1 MKDAK
6 ADTASAPTPAAHTAE
21 HGKLTPRCAV
31 RAASA
36 QADVLPPGWRATVAE
51 HTDGRRIILTASVW
65 EDGHQLA
72 NASTEVDRLARGFDA
87 LCRVSWVRLRE
98 TAQHIAAAKRRE
110 RIKALAASDGR

>member
-36 QADVLPPGWRATVAE
+36 QADVLPPGWRAAVLE
-51 HTDGRRIILTASVW
+51 HNDGRNIVLKASLW
-65 EDGHQLA
+65 EDGHELA
-72 NASTEVDRLARGFDA
+72 SASTNVDRLARGFDA
-87 LCRVSWVRLRE
+87 LCRVQWVGLRQTVE
-98 TAQHIAAAKRRE
+98 HIAAARRRE
-110 RIKALAASDGR
+110 VIKARAASDGR